1 MNLFSMIFLIA
12 LGLAAAT
19 QLWLSVRQVRH
30 VLAHRSRVPA
40 AFVDK
45 VSLEEHH
52 KAADYGIA
60 KQYFGRLEIA
70 TGVVVLLGWTF
81 GGGLNWVD
89 QLWRGSGHGQ
99 LLSGTGVI
107 LSVMLISAVI
117 DIPAS
122 WYRTFVLEERFGFNK
137 STPLLFVA
145 DLLKGGMLAL
155 LIGIPVVMLVLWLM
169 AAAGHWW
176 WLYAW
181 LAMTLLS
188 LLLSWA
194 FPRFIAPLFNS
205 FEALPQGEMR
215 ERIEALL
222 RRCGFKSRGV
232 FVMDGSRRSSHGNAY
247 FTGLG
252 SNKRIVF
259 FDTLLKQL
267 TPSQVEAVLAHEL
280 GHFGHRHI
288 LKGMLLSSLM
298 MLAGFAVLAWLMRQQ
313 WFYAG
318 LGVEQPS
325 LHMALL
331 LFVMVS
337 PAFTFF
343 ITPLLSW
350 YSRRHEFEADA
361 YAAAQTSAEAL
372 SSALVGLYRE
382 NASTLTPDP
391 LHSAFHDSHPPAAIR
406 IAHLAKA
413 ANTG

>member
-1 MNLFSMIFLIA
+1 MNLFSMIFLVA
-12 LGLAAAT
+12 LGLATAT
-19 QLWLSVRQVRH
+19 QLWLSLRQVRH
-30 VLAHRSRVPA
+30 VLAHRPRVPA
-40 AFVDK
+40 AFAGK
-45 VSLEEHH
+45 VTLEEHH
-52 KAADYGIA
+52 KGADYSVA
-60 KQYFGRLEIA
+60 KQRFGRIETAIGLA
-70 TGVVVLLGWTF
+70 VLLGWTF
-81 GGGLNWVD
+81 GGALNWVD

-107 LSVMLISAVI
+107 VSVMLISAII

-122 WYRTFVLEERFGFNK
+122 WYRTFVLEERFGFNT
-137 STPLLFVA
+137 STPRLFVS
-145 DLLKGGMLAL
+145 DLLKGGALVL
-155 LIGIPVVMLVLWLM
+155 LIGIPLVLLVLWLM
-169 AAAGHWW
+169 AAAGRWW

-194 FPRFIAPLFNS
+194 FPRFIAPLFNN
-205 FEALPQGEMR
+205 FEPLRQAEVR
-215 ERIEALL
+215 DRIEALL
-222 RRCGFKSRGV
+222 KRCGFKSRGV

-267 TPSQVEAVLAHEL
+267 TPPQVEAVLAHEL

-298 MLAGFAVLAWLMRQQ
+298 MLAGFAALAWLMRQQ

-325 LHMALL
+325 LHMALI
-331 LFVMVS
+331 LFVMAS

-361 YAAAQTSAEAL
+361 FAAAQTSAEAL

-406 IAHLAKA
+406 IAHLARA
-413 ANTG
+413 

>member
-1 MNLFSMIFLIA
+1 MNLFSLIFLIA
-12 LGLAAAT
+12 LVLAAAT

-45 VSLEEHH
+45 VTLEEHR
-52 KAADYGIA
+52 KAADYSVG
-60 KQYFGRLEIA
+60 KQRFGRIETAIA
-70 TGVVVLLGWTF
+70 LVVLLGWTF
-81 GGGLNWVD
+81 GGGLNWID
-89 QLWRGSGHGQ
+89 QLWRGSGYGQ
-99 LLSGTGVI
+99 LLIGTGVI
-107 LSVMLISAVI
+107 LTVMLISAVI

-122 WYRTFVLEERFGFNK
+122 LYRTFVLEERFGFNK
-137 STPLLFVA
+137 STPLIFVT
-145 DLLKGGMLAL
+145 DLLKGLLLAL

-169 AAAGHWW
+169 GAAGRWW

-205 FEALPQGEMR
+205 FEPLRQGEMR

-222 RRCGFKSRGV
+222 KRCGFRSRGV
-232 FVMDGSRRSSHGNAY
+232 LVMDGSRRSSHGNAY

-280 GHFGHRHI
+280 GHFRHRHI

-325 LHMALL
+325 LHMALI

-361 YAAAQTSAEAL
+361 YAAGQTSAEAL
-372 SSALVGLYRE
+372 SGALVGLYRE

-391 LHSAFHDSHPPAAIR
+391 LHSAFHDSHPPAALR
-406 IAHLAKA
+406 IAHLSRA
-413 ANTG
+413 

>member
-1 MNLFSMIFLIA
+1 MNLFSLIFLIA
-12 LGLAAAT
+12 LVLAAAT

-45 VSLEEHH
+45 VTLEEHR
-52 KAADYGIA
+52 KAADYSVG
-60 KQYFGRLEIA
+60 KQHFGRIETAIA
-70 TGVVVLLGWTF
+70 LVVLLGWTF
-81 GGGLNWVD
+81 GGGLNWID
-89 QLWRGSGHGQ
+89 QLWRGSGYGQ
-99 LLSGTGVI
+99 LLIGTGVI
-107 LSVMLISAVI
+107 LTVMLISAVI

-122 WYRTFVLEERFGFNK
+122 LYRTFVLEERFGFNK
-137 STPLLFVA
+137 STPLIFVT
-145 DLLKGGMLAL
+145 DLLKGLLLAL

-169 AAAGHWW
+169 GAAGRWW

-205 FEALPQGEMR
+205 FEPLRQGEMR

-222 RRCGFKSRGV
+222 KRCGFRSRGV
-232 FVMDGSRRSSHGNAY
+232 LVMDGSRRSSHGNAY

-280 GHFGHRHI
+280 GHFRHRHI

-325 LHMALL
+325 LHMALI

-361 YAAAQTSAEAL
+361 YAAGQTSAEAL
-372 SSALVGLYRE
+372 SGALVGLYRE

-391 LHSAFHDSHPPAAIR
+391 LHSAFHDSHPPAALR
-406 IAHLAKA
+406 IAHLSRA
-413 ANTG
+413 